1 MIVLVIVHFIN
12 NWFMMILV
20 AVYVYLK
27 INAMKSQSVWTIE
40 TESCVPN
47 HSLINPLV
55 HPRTFKPAVF
65 LRNVTELHLSEPET
79 DLKLFLVQFFRKN

>member
-27 INAMKSQSVWTIE
+27 INAMKSPLSSVPVGGGSTGVH
-40 TESCVPN
+40 TRATSFTLGSKMSN
-47 HSLINPLV
+47 HNYADNAQILILLTPQ
-55 HPRTFKPAVF
+55 R
-65 LRNVTELHLSEPET
+65 
-79 DLKLFLVQFFRKN
+79 